1 MCIIRE
7 SNPEPQLG
15 RLICYHYT
23 NDAWWSGWPCASIVR
38 ASSIQTTKFWL
49 KSCTE
54 PEVLAGR
61 TNGWKWLYCRK
72 PTRICFCRKA
82 WFKAYQ
88 CDIRSKVEQHTKKKA
103 GTVHPCTT
111 HVRTCLYRLQD
122 TWLSAIATFK
132 RNSIILIIPIATDQC
147 FPRSRNFSE
156 YLKYVGRAYK
166 KNNNNKRQYEC
177 MFFGRTVLYC
187 FNSLH
192 IWLIDCTHKS
202 DKNKHCYSSN
212 LVLEFSSTWHT
223 PWIEGKSQNTWQYTV
238 ALKVTIKVCQNIK
251 FVPFMGTW

>member
-1 MCIIRE
+1 MIRLTLCFHRSCE
-7 SNPEPQLG
+7 QHSDNKVLVKVLYRARGTCWEDEWVEVTVLPKANKNLFLPEGLQ
-15 RLICYHYT
+15 
-23 NDAWWSGWPCASIVR
+23 S
-38 ASSIQTTKFWL
+38 
-49 KSCTE
+49 
-54 PEVLAGR
+54 
-61 TNGWKWLYCRK
+61 
-72 PTRICFCRKA
+72 
-82 WFKAYQ
+82 YQ
-88 CDIRSKVEQHTKKKA
+88 CDIRSKVERHTKKKA
-103 GTVHPCTT
+103 VLHPCTT

-166 KNNNNKRQYEC
+166 NNNNNKRQYEC

>member
-23 NDAWWSGWPCASIVR
+23 NDAWWVCRPCASIVR
-38 ASSIQTTKFWL
+38 VSSIQTTKFWL
-49 KSCTE
+49 MSCPE
-54 PEVLAGR
+54 PEELAGR
-61 TNGWKWLYCRK
+61 MGGSDGTAESQQECVFVGRPGSK
-72 PTRICFCRKA
+72 PTSATYGRKSNNT
-82 WFKAYQ
+82 Q
-88 CDIRSKVEQHTKKKA
+88 KKRREL
-103 GTVHPCTT
+103 CTHVCSYT
-111 HVRTCLYRLQD
+111 HVRTYLYRLQD

-147 FPRSRNFSE
+147 FPQSRNFSE

-177 MFFGRTVLYC
+177 MFFFGRTVLYC

-192 IWLIDCTHKS
+192 IWLI
-202 DKNKHCYSSN
+202 YR
-212 LVLEFSSTWHT
+212 LHT
-223 PWIEGKSQNTWQYTV
+223 
-238 ALKVTIKVCQNIK
+238 
-251 FVPFMGTW
+251 